1 MSRAR
6 IALLLAGT
14 LSAGCVPTNF
24 VMPTTA
30 GDKKPTAAEKKPAA
44 ADQAA
49 RKPVRAPVTAVQV
62 NASNARDKAT
72 ELREEMENDLLT
84 HIEAQ
89 DK

>member
-6 IALLLAGT
+6 IALLLAGA
-14 LSAGCVPTNF
+14 LAGGCLPTNF
-24 VMPTTA
+24 VLPTTA
-30 GDKKPTAAEKKPAA
+30 ADKKPTATEKKPAA

-49 RKPVRAPVTAVQV
+49 RATVRGPVTAIQV
-62 NASNARDKAT
+62 NASNAREKAS

-84 HIEAQ
+84 HIETQ